1 MGPSYSRSETMTYTN
16 SLELWKSLG
25 KNSYYKVRDEAVGTG
40 NGTTSAWD
48 VAKDNLITDSTTF
61 YDGGV
66 EVTSSYILDLDDG
79 KVTGLTASGAL
90 TADYSYADIPDS
102 HIQEILNRADEYIT
116 DSTGRS
122 FAKITTTE
130 YLDVEDRNQDEY
142 FLSQYPVS
150 TISSLQANESST
162 EGDEADWKTK
172 TQGIG
177 NDFISNTE
185 DLKHGRIRLIDN
197 FPATKGK
204 DRLKITYVYGYDTVP
219 KLVQG
224 LAILLAQR
232 ELIQSTIY
240 QTIFKGR
247 DNSSPISL
255 DVVDAR
261 IEDLTRKLKRIDIS
275 KP

>member
-1 MGPSYSRSETMTYTN
+1 MTYTN

-25 KNSYYKVRDEAVGTG
+25 KNSYYKVRAEAVGTG
-40 NGTTSAWD
+40 NSTTSTWS

-61 YDGGV
+61 YDGGT
-66 EVTSSYILDLDDG
+66 EVTSSYTLDLDDG
-79 KVTGLTASGAL
+79 DVTGLTASGAL

-102 HIQEILNRADEYIT
+102 HIQDVLDRADSLISN
-116 DSTGRS
+116 STGRI
-122 FAKITTTE
+122 FAKTTTTE
-130 YLDVEDRNQDEY
+130 YLDIERTNQDEY
-142 FLSQYPVS
+142 FLSHYPVS
-150 TISSLQANESST
+150 TISSLQANESSAEGYT
-162 EGDEADWKTK
+162 EDWETK
-172 TQGIG
+172 TQGLG

-185 DLKHGRIRLIDN
+185 DLKVGRIRIIDN
-197 FPATKGK
+197 YPEVKGK
-204 DRLKITYVYGYDTVP
+204 DRLKVTYVYGYDTTP
-219 KLVQG
+219 NLVKA

-240 QTIFKGR
+240 QTIFQGR